1 MTAMVLD
8 RVRDRLVAGEVIWRL
23 HYEPSSTST
32 QDLARAAAARGAGE
46 GWTVVTDV
54 QHEGRG
60 RLGRSWVAPPETAL
74 LFSTIL
80 RPPLDVLPLLPLLA
94 ALAVAGGIEV
104 TTGAVPDL
112 KWPNDVLLN
121 GKKLAGILLER
132 PAGPDVVLGV
142 GLNVNQSRGDLP
154 DGGTSL
160 AIELGHELERE
171 ALLAAILNDLGNAY
185 ERADREG
192 VGWIVPGWRSRSSML
207 GDTVAFYRDG
217 VLTRGVAE
225 DVLADGALR
234 VRLEDG
240 SPISVVAGE
249 VERLRTV
256 QS

>member
-1 MTAMVLD
+1 MVLD

-207 GDTVAFYRDG
+207 GDAVAFYRDG

>member
-240 SPISVVAGE
+240 TPISVVAGE